1 MSNLSKAIW
10 EHLITKRKYN
20 QLRIRLETKNEELEN
35 KIIQMNT
42 QKRINEK
49 QREMWE
55 KTFEEQEEEIIKL
68 RQEIKKLKLKNK
80 ENKKN

>member
-1 MSNLSKAIW
+1 M
-10 EHLITKRKYN
+10 ITKRKYSR
-20 QLRIRLETKNEELEN
+20 LRIRLESKNEELEN

-55 KTFEEQEEEIIKL
+55 KTFEEQEEEIINLKK
-68 RQEIKKLKLKNK
+68 EIKRLKLKNK
-80 ENKKN
+80 KVEK

>member
-49 QREMWE
+49 QREIWE
-55 KTFEEQEEEIIKL
+55 KTFEEQEEEIIKSK
-68 RQEIKKLKLKNK
+68 QEIKKLKLKNK
-80 ENKKN
+80 EK